1 MGRLVISEFMTLDGI
16 MEAPG
21 MEEHSAGR
29 NGWALR
35 HTDAATEQANQE
47 QTASADALLF
57 GRRTYEIWASFW
69 PDRPPDDALAV
80 RLAGLPKY
88 VVSSTLRDPSWA
100 NTTVIRGDVPS
111 EVARLT
117 AATDGNLV
125 CYGSGELVAT
135 LL

>member
-1 MGRLVISEFMTLDGI
+1 
-16 MEAPG
+16 
-21 MEEHSAGR
+21 
-29 NGWALR
+29 
-35 HTDAATEQANQE
+35 
-47 QTASADALLF
+47 LLF

-88 VVSSTLRDPSWA
+88 VVSSTLRHPAWA
-100 NTTVIRGDVPS
+100 ATTVIRGDVPS

-135 LL
+135 RLAPHPGGELTPSGFRALP